1 MSFSLV
7 VRDLGVLLDQELTFA
22 PHINQVCRSC
32 YYQLRQLRVIARSL
46 TFKAAVSLVHAFVL
60 SRLDYCASIYAGLP
74 RVRIERLER
83 VHRAAARLI
92 GGFGKTDRISQYMRE
107 VLHWLPFPQRISYR
121 IASLVWRC
129 LSGWA
134 PSYLRELC
142 RPLSSCTDRRALRSS
157 VHGDLAVPFARSAT
171 MQSRSFSVVG
181 PTTWNGLTLDLRH
194 LPNCSQF
201 HQLLKTAFFRMAWV
215 GSASE

>member
-1 MSFSLV
+1 MSL
-7 VRDLGVLLDQELTFA
+7 
-22 PHINQVCRSC
+22 RSN
-32 YYQLRQLRVIARSL
+32 RLRVGPNPYALHVIRRSS
-46 TFKAAVSLVHAFVL
+46 TQS
-60 SRLDYCASIYAGLP
+60 
-74 RVRIERLER
+74 
-83 VHRAAARLI
+83 AARLI
-92 GGFGKTDRISQYMRE
+92 SGFGQTDHISQYMRE

-142 RPLSSCTDRRALRSS
+142 RPLSSCTGRRALRSS

-181 PTTWNGLTLDLRH
+181 PTTWNGLPLDLRH

-201 HQLLKTAFFRMAWV
+201 HQLLKTAFSAWP
-215 GSASE
+215 GSGAPLSRDLEGALYKF